1 MRADLDVSAPK
12 RDGRAL
18 RRLDCGMPLRTVAGI
33 LYCWSALALAVAVL
47 TIGCGSAS
55 ADQGAQALPAESID
69 AFAIPNA
76 SAYVTAL
83 APDSEGNI
91 WFTEVGP
98 NVDSGPGTPS
108 KLDRIDPTGIVTG
121 EFSVPFEKP
130 EFPGEGS
137 EPDALAVDTHGNMWF
152 TDGSPD
158 EESVYQVGYVT
169 PVETVNELKVPTVD
183 SDPADIALGSD
194 GAMWFTEEG
203 AGQIG
208 RATELGVKEEFP
220 IPVEAYPV
228 RYGRHVPFDI
238 AMGADG
244 NMWFTDLASDAE
256 GQESIGRITPA
267 GAVTEYH
274 IPIPYG
280 NLSAIARGADGD
292 MWFTESP
299 DGIGRITPEGEI
311 SEFAVPGVTG
321 SLGGIAPGSDGNMW
335 FTEGGGKLGRIT
347 PAGVVSNFSTAAVGH
362 GSMYAVAQG
371 AEGSI
376 WYVESDGEGQGYH
389 IVRVAIPFAP
399 TNEVPPTISGQA
411 VEGQTLSVSQGSWFH
426 LPSAFEYQWQI
437 CEASGVNCTDLGG
450 QTAATHTL
458 AASEVGHTLR
468 AVVSASNIGGSNFVA
483 SAVSAVVQAPPL
495 IPSLPAPTLPG
506 ASEPLPVVASPM
518 TWNFGWARTYT
529 IVDSLVVRSVPVGGV
544 VEVTCRGRGC
554 AFARWRSDAV
564 ARRTKCKRGGCKAEH
579 PTVVHGE
586 VNLAG
591 LFEGRHLKVDTRV
604 VVTISK
610 SGWIGKSFV
619 FTTRAGRPPRVQIAC
634 LGSGP
639 SNPAGGC

>member
-1 MRADLDVSAPK
+1 
-12 RDGRAL
+12 
-18 RRLDCGMPLRTVAGI
+18 MPIRTVAGI
-33 LYCWSALALAVAVL
+33 LCCWSALALAML
-47 TIGCGSAS
+47 TMGCGSAL
-55 ADQGAQALPAESID
+55 ADQGTQALPAESIE

-83 APDSEGNI
+83 APDSEGNM
-91 WFTEVGP
+91 WFTEVIP
-98 NVDSGPGTPS
+98 NIYSGPGTPS

-130 EFPGEGS
+130 EFPGE
-137 EPDALAVDTHGNMWF
+137 EADPNALAVDTRGNMWF

-158 EESVYQVGYVT
+158 EESKYQVGYVT
-169 PVETVNELKVPTVD
+169 PAGTVNEFKVPTVE

-208 RATELGVKEEFP
+208 RVTELGVKEEFP
-220 IPVEAYPV
+220 ISVEAYPV
-228 RYGRHVPFDI
+228 RYGRHAPFDI
-238 AMGADG
+238 ALGADG
-244 NMWFTDLASDAE
+244 NMWFTDLASDGE
-256 GQESIGRITPA
+256 GQESIGRITSA
-267 GAVTEYH
+267 GGVIEYH
-274 IPIPYG
+274 IPAPYG

-299 DGIGRITPEGEI
+299 DGVGRITPEGEI

-321 SLGGIAPGSDGNMW
+321 SLGGIALGSDGNMW
-335 FTEGGGKLGRIT
+335 FTEGAGKLGRIS

-371 AEGSI
+371 TEGSI
-376 WYVESDGEGQGYH
+376 WYIEGDGERQGYRM
-389 IVRVAIPFAP
+389 VRVVIPFAP
-399 TNEVPPTISGQA
+399 TSEVPPTISGQA

-426 LPSAFEYQWQI
+426 LPSAFEYQWQV
-437 CEASGVNCTDLGG
+437 CDTSGVNCTNLGG

-483 SAVSAVVQAPPL
+483 SAVSAVVQAAPHVPPPL
-495 IPSLPAPTLPG
+495 TPPTLPRV
-506 ASEPLPVVASPM
+506 SEPLPVVASPM
-518 TWNFGWARTYT
+518 TWNFGWARMYT
-529 IVDSLVVRSVPVGGV
+529 IVDSLVVRGVPVGGV
-544 VEVTCRGRGC
+544 VEVTCHGRGC
-554 AFARWRSDAV
+554 AFARWRSDV
-564 ARRTKCKRGGCKAEH
+564 IARRTKCKRGGCKAEH
-579 PTVVHGE
+579 PAVVRGE

-610 SGWIGKSFV
+610 SGWIGKAFV
-619 FTTRAGRPPRVQIAC
+619 FTTRAGRPPRVQITC